1 MELEIWSL
9 KGSHFHFGEQGLGQE
24 NTRAFWSSDGLFSAL
39 VARLAV
45 LPPPCPAV
53 EAWMQPFLAQQPPFV
68 LTSLFPF
75 AGEVLFFPVPLA
87 ATLPDG
93 KPLPGDVRPKELKK
107 VQFVSEAL
115 YRRLLAGQ
123 TLIDLQGEAHRLQAE
138 TVWVSQAELPKLP
151 KPMRSGEGH
160 ALWLI
165 EKRPRV
171 TVERSSDRSLLF
183 HVGAVHFAPVC
194 GLWFGVQWLQK
205 DGLHAEWFTPL
216 LFDLGEAG
224 VGAERSVGYGRGEF
238 TRTGNLTLPDPQS
251 AWTSLSRYLPRP
263 QEMAAFR
270 HPRAAWKVQT
280 VGGWLVSPQKGGQ
293 RRRPVQMVQ
302 EGATLGLP
310 GESRPPFGRVA
321 DVRPRYATGV
331 EYPVEHAVYRCGYTV
346 AIGFGGE
353 A

>member
-1 MELEIWSL
+1 MSLRKALLVGINAYRSAPLRGCVNDVFQMKEVLQRYYGFAEADMRILLDRDATAAGIKAGLEW
-9 KGSHFHFGEQGLGQE
+9 
-24 NTRAFWSSDGLFSAL
+24 
-39 VARLAV
+39 
-45 LPPPCPAV
+45 
-53 EAWMQPFLAQQPPFV
+53 LAQDGDDADAVRVFHYSGHGSFV
-68 LTSLFPF
+68 
-75 AGEVLFFPVPLA
+75 ADQNGDE
-87 ATLPDG
+87 PDG
-93 KPLPGDVRPKELKK
+93 RDECLVPYDYE
-107 VQFVSEAL
+107 
-115 YRRLLAGQ
+115 
-123 TLIDLQGEAHRLQAE
+123 
-138 TVWVSQAELPKLP
+138 
-151 KPMRSGEGH
+151 
-160 ALWLI
+160 
-165 EKRPRV
+165 
-171 TVERSSDRSLLF
+171 
-183 HVGAVHFAPVC
+183 
-194 GLWFGVQWLQK
+194 
-205 DGLHAEWFTPL
+205 
-216 LFDLGEAG
+216 
-224 VGAERSVGYGRGEF
+224 SVGMLTDDVLKTYYDRF
-238 TRTGNLTLPDPQS
+238 PRTGNLTLPDPQS